1 MSILRTGDER
11 HHGNSLRRIS
21 PSHRHTAQ
29 KKRKEG
35 AKESGPLQIPHT
47 CTLDHF
53 KVVLFFILP
62 FSMDS
67 ICLAGW
73 MDGKEKPSKMR
84 RDPFFF
90 LDIYSNGFLHWRV
103 IIHVCPP
110 PPLSLSVHRRAR
122 AGQAPTS
129 IYTWAR
135 DGENR
140 YSAQCI

>member
-53 KVVLFFILP
+53 KVVLFLYYRFQWTLYVWRW
-62 FSMDS
+62 MD
-67 ICLAGW
+67 GW

-90 LDIYSNGFLHWRV
+90 FGYLFQRV
-103 IIHVCPP
+103 SSLASYYTRLPP
-110 PPLSLSVHRRAR
+110 PPLSLCAQK
-122 AGQAPTS
+122 GQGRPGPHKY
-129 IYTWAR
+129 IYM
-135 DGENR
+135 GER
-140 YSAQCI
+140 WRE